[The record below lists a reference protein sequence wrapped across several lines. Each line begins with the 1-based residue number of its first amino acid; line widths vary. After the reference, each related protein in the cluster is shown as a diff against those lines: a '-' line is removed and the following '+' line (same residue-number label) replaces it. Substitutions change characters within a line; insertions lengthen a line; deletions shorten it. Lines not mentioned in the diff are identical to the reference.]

1 MKTLF
6 TLDIK
11 NYDPE
16 WEYSKRDSARGIIVF
31 TEDGR
36 KATWPYKAED
46 KIALVYAKNR
56 GYYKFPGGGIHADED
71 KVEALIREVSEEV
84 GLSVIPESVKEFG
97 VVPRFQKSSKFD
109 GVIFDQE
116 SFYYFCDVDS
126 KGHGQNLD
134 AYEAEAGFELQVV
147 TFAQAIQKNLQYTT
161 DDAFDL
167 AMTVR
172 DTNVL
177 QLLIGKPIEPSRA
190 IAEYLLDEGAKM
202 NPGPWQAHSIAVARA
217 AEKVA
222 RTVVAAGGNS
232 LDPDKAY
239 SYGLLHDI
247 GRRCGCTYMAHVID
261 GYEYL
266 AAMGFENAA
275 RICLT
280 HSFNL
285 QTTEDYI
292 GKVDISAER
301 LEKVKNLLASYKYD
315 DYDRLIQLLDSTC
328 GADGTQN
335 LELRMGDVKQRY
347 GYYPQEKWN
356 KNFELKTY
364 FEKLMKKDLY
374 EVIK

>member
-1 MKTLF
+1 MQTLF

-11 NYDPE
+11 NYDPK

-36 KATWPYKAED
+36 KASVPFKPDD

-56 GYYKFPGGGIHADED
+56 GYYKFPGGGIHSDEN
-71 KVEALIREVSEEV
+71 KAEALVREVSEEV
-84 GLSVIPESVKEFG
+84 GLSVIPETVKEFG
-97 VVPRFQKSSKFD
+97 VVPRFQKSAKFD

-147 TFAQAIQKNLQYTT
+147 TIKEALEKNMGFTS
-161 DDAFDL
+161 DDPFEL
-167 AMTVR
+167 AMIVR
-172 DTNVL
+172 DTSVL
-177 QLLIGKPIEPSRA
+177 QLLLGKSVEPSRA
-190 IAEYLLDEGAKM
+190 FAEYVLSESAAL
-202 NPGPWQAHSIAVARA
+202 NPGPWELHSKAVARA
-217 AEKVA
+217 AEKIAKAVA
-222 RTVVAAGGNS
+222 ENDGSMN
-232 LDPDKAY
+232 PDKAY
-239 SYGLLHDI
+239 VYGLLHDI
-247 GRRCGCTYMAHVID
+247 GRRAGYTYMAHVID

-266 AAMGFENAA
+266 SNMGFENAA

-292 GKVDISAER
+292 GKIDISEER
-301 LEKVKNLLASYKYD
+301 LEKVKNLLTSYEYD

-335 LELRMGDVKQRY
+335 LELRMGDVKTRY
-347 GYYPQEKWN
+347 GYYPQGKWD
-356 KNFELKTY
+356 KNFELKAY
-364 FEKLMKKDLY
+364 FEKLMGRDFY

>member
-6 TLDIK
+6 AMDIK
-11 NYDPE
+11 NYQPQ
-16 WEYSKRDSARGIIVF
+16 WEKSKRDSARGIILF
-31 TEDGR
+31 G
-36 KATWPYKAED
+36 D

-56 GYYKFPGGGIHADED
+56 GYYKFPGGGIHADEN

-84 GLSVIPESVKEFG
+84 GLSVIPESVREYG
-97 VVPRFQKSSKFD
+97 VVPRFQKSAKFD

-134 AYEAEAGFELQVV
+134 PYEAEAGFELRVV
-147 TFAQAIQKNLQYTT
+147 PIAEAIETNLQFTS
-161 DDAFDL
+161 DDPFEL
-167 AMTVR
+167 IMTMR
-172 DTNVL
+172 DTSVL
-177 QLLIGKPIEPSRA
+177 QLLLGKPLMPSRA
-190 IAEYLLDEGAKM
+190 VAEYLLSESAKM
-202 NPGPWQAHSIAVARA
+202 NPGPWEAHSRAVARA

-222 RTVVAAGGNS
+222 KAVVENGGS
-232 LDPDKAY
+232 MEPEKAY
-239 SYGLLHDI
+239 IVGLLHDV
-247 GRRCGCTYMAHVID
+247 GRRCGYTYMAHVID

-266 AAMGFENAA
+266 SAMGFEEAA
-275 RICLT
+275 RICIT

-292 GKVDISAER
+292 GKVDISEER
-301 LEKVKNLLASYKYD
+301 VAKIQQLLSSYEYD

-335 LELRMGDVKQRY
+335 LEARMGDVKARY
-347 GYYPQEKWN
+347 GNYPQGKWD
-356 KNFELKTY
+356 KNFELKDY
-364 FEKLMKKDLY
+364 FEKLMGKDFY